1 MLVRTNIEIESDL
14 LEEARIVSSLKTK
27 KEIVFRALE
36 EFIARR
42 KRAKLLEIRHQGLW
56 QGDLE
61 EMRGKHLDSH

>member
-1 MLVRTNIEIESDL
+1 MLVRTNIEIDSDL
-14 LEEARIVSSLKTK
+14 LEEARIVSSIKTK

-36 EFIARR
+36 EFVARR

-61 EMRGKHLDSH
+61 GMRENRLDSH

>member
-36 EFIARR
+36 EFVARR

-61 EMRGKHLDSH
+61 EMRGSRLDSH

>member
-14 LEEARIVSSLKTK
+14 LEEARMVSSLKTK

-36 EFIARR
+36 EFVARR
-42 KRAKLLEIRHQGLW
+42 KRARLLEIRHQGLW

-61 EMRGKHLDSH
+61 EMRGNRLDSH